1 MIRLTKSLFLS
12 LSLLILLCQCAFSPK
27 EVQTLTEE
35 VPVSIRYVDLHAQK
49 VCIAG
54 NFNQWSP
61 ESHCMKNERGTW
73 SIQLRLSPGRY
84 QYIFVIDGRL
94 WKTDP
99 DSPIKEESG
108 FGTENSVF
116 VVE

>member
-1 MIRLTKSLFLS
+1 
-12 LSLLILLCQCAFSPK
+12 LILLCHCASSSR
-27 EVQTLTEE
+27 EVQTSAEA
-35 VPVSIRYVDLHAQK
+35 VPVAIRYVDLHAQK

-54 NFNQWSP
+54 SFNQWSP

-84 QYIFVIDGRL
+84 QYNLVIDGSL
-94 WKTDP
+94 WKADP
-99 DSPIKEESG
+99 NSPIEEESG

>member
-1 MIRLTKSLFLS
+1 M
-12 LSLLILLCQCAFSPK
+12 A
-27 EVQTLTEE
+27 
-35 VPVSIRYVDLHAQK
+35 IRYVDLHAQK

-54 NFNQWSP
+54 SFNQWSP

-84 QYIFVIDGRL
+84 QYNLVIDGRL
-94 WKTDP
+94 WKADP
-99 DSPIKEESG
+99 NSPIEEESG